1 MSFYGNCLSFLL
13 YPPGSPRQFL
23 VSCRFFP
30 GCSNDAADN
39 FLPLGRGVL
48 LQLGCYGDSQL
59 PVAMELFLP
68 RQRSLVKVIWKGFI
82 PILTLASPPAS
93 ETLDSSGDVSPGPRN
108 SPSLQ
113 SPNPGSSTP
122 ALSSGGIL
130 GLSRQVSPCSK
141 TGSRWSLSRWA
152 FLTI

>member
-1 MSFYGNCLSFLL
+1 
-13 YPPGSPRQFL
+13 
-23 VSCRFFP
+23 
-30 GCSNDAADN
+30 
-39 FLPLGRGVL
+39 
-48 LQLGCYGDSQL
+48 
-59 PVAMELFLP
+59 MELFLP

-130 GLSRQVSPCSK
+130 GLSRQAWLRGIKVRGQK
-141 TGSRWSLSRWA
+141 RILRSRERHSQ
-152 FLTI
+152 